1 MSAAALDFPVTAPLS
16 REAFSSAS
24 LSLEEELP
32 KQDLISADEA
42 IDDFSPIRSPIT
54 QVLTRPREDDSKD
67 YKLFLRTIRNG
78 QKKITFKKPLRVVGE
93 KDPNLIV
100 FAHENTDIFGSG
112 ETYGEAKA
120 DFEDSFIRIFLS
132 YTETADD
139 QLSEGAKEFANR
151 LRGMVDS
158 CEDL

>member
-16 REAFSSAS
+16 REAFSPAF
-24 LSLEEELP
+24 LSLEEERLP
-32 KQDLISADEA
+32 QALISVDQA
-42 IDDFSPIRSPIT
+42 IDNFSPIRSPIT
-54 QVLTRPREDDSKD
+54 QLLTRPSEDDSKD
-67 YKLFLRTIRNG
+67 YKLFLRTIHNH
-78 QKKITFKKPLRVVGE
+78 QKRITFKKPLCVVGE
-93 KDPNLIV
+93 KDPGLIV
-100 FAHENTDIFGSG
+100 FSHEKTNILGSG

-120 DFEDSFIRIFLS
+120 DFEGSFIRIFLS

-139 QLSEGAKEFANR
+139 QLSEGAKEFADR